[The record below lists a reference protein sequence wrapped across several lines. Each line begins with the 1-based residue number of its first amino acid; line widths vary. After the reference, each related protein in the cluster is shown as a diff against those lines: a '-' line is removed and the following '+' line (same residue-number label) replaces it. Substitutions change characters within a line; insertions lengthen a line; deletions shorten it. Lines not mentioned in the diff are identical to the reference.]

1 MLSVSIPDEKG
12 ESELINTTLV
22 AFEARNPLEVGGVV
36 VWRKN
41 TIEIFG
47 ETFRAFKLSKSFSFN
62 KNTRLEVKL
71 DNVND
76 AQMTGVC
83 VYETLESANNMK
95 QCVHLPTE
103 VGQVD
108 INVGFLL
115 NDRRANIE
123 FIAFIQANP
132 ALLEYG
138 TSVSEIA
145 FVQGENTDIIDE
157 DGECKDPNASTTML
171 QNGNITC
178 ICDVDYV
185 SSGGGNEQRE
195 LDSCISCVSSPYC
208 FFEGDYCS
216 GNVDCNNEI
225 CDDGICK
232 TTVSSSV
239 PIILIWS
246 I

>member
-22 AFEARNPLEVGGVV
+22 AFEARSPLEVGGVV

-71 DNVND
+71 DNAND

-83 VYETLESANNMK
+83 IYETLESVNNMK

-103 VGQVD
+103 LGQVD
-108 INVGFLL
+108 VNVGFLL

-138 TSVSEIA
+138 TSLSEIA

-157 DGECKDPNASTTML
+157 NGQCKDPNASMHQRRLKMVISLVFVTVTTCPPVAAM
-171 QNGNITC
+171 NKDSSTR
-178 ICDVDYV
+178 VYHV
-185 SSGGGNEQRE
+185 SPRH
-195 LDSCISCVSSPYC
+195 IVSLK
-208 FFEGDYCS
+208 
-216 GNVDCNNEI
+216 EI
-225 CDDGICK
+225 IAQ
-232 TTVSSSV
+232 
-239 PIILIWS
+239 
-246 I
+246 